1 MLLVSAC
8 LAGFR
13 CRYDGKIVSDESVV
27 ELVRAGEAVP
37 VCPEQ
42 MGGLPCPR
50 SACERTSSGRV
61 NDSEGI
67 DRTESFEKG
76 AYETLRIAKT
86 YGCNRAM
93 LKAKSPSCG
102 KGLIHDG
109 SFSGALIQGV
119 GVTAEL
125 LEQNGIVVEVRE

>member
-13 CRYDGKIVSDESVV
+13 CRYDGKINADEWIV
-27 ELVRAGEAVP
+27 ELVLTGKAIP

-50 SACERTSSGRV
+50 NACERTASGRV
-61 NDSEGI
+61 VDREGN
-67 DRTESFEKG
+67 DRTEAFEKG
-76 AYETLRIAKT
+76 ARETLRIAKL
-86 YGCNRAM
+86 YGCTHAV
-93 LKAKSPSCG
+93 LKARSPSCG

-109 SFSGALIQGV
+109 SFSGALVQGS

>member
-13 CRYDGKIVSDESVV
+13 CRYDGKITFDESVV
-27 ELVRAGEAVP
+27 ELVRAGKAVP
-37 VCPEQ
+37 ICPEQ

-50 SACERTSSGRV
+50 SACERTMSGRV
-61 NDSEGI
+61 VDCEGI
-67 DRTESFEKG
+67 DRTEAFEKG
-76 AYETLRIAKT
+76 AYETLRIAKI
-86 YGCNRAM
+86 YGCTYAV
-93 LKAKSPSCG
+93 LKARSPSCG